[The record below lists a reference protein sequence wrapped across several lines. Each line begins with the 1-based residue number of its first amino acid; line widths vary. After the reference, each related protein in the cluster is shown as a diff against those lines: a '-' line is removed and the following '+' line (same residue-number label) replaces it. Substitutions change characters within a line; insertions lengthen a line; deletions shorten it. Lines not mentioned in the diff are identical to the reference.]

1 MFKAMPGVYMIK
13 CISTEKYII
22 GETGNVKKRLLYHIQ
37 NLKGNRHENP
47 YLQNAWNKYGED
59 KFSYHV
65 IEYCDFSECK
75 IREDYYCKLYDSHN
89 HDKGFNL
96 RPTGMDLKTKFSQE
110 TKDKIKQSLKISEKF
125 KNRDSGKGM
134 RNKKHSKETIQ
145 KMSDVKKGKLPSQ
158 ETKKKMSNAGLG
170 KKRTKESIL
179 KQIDSRKKKTDIW
192 HSLETLEKMKK
203 PKKCR
208 EFSKYDY
215 LCKIIK
221 KNKDGS
227 ESYIYDNIDSLPKE
241 FNKYKI
247 LEVCN
252 KERKTQN
259 GYLWEYL
266 K

>member
-1 MFKAMPGVYMIK
+1 MFEELSGVYMIK
-13 CISTEKYII
+13 CISTDKYII
-22 GETGNVKKRLLYHIQ
+22 GETGNVKKRLAYHIQ
-37 NLKGNRHENP
+37 NLKGNRHENL

-65 IEYCDFSECK
+65 LEYCDFSECK

-96 RPTGMDLKTKFSQE
+96 RPTGIDLKSKFPQE
-110 TKDKIKQSLKISEKF
+110 TKDKIKKSLQTSEKF

-134 RNKKHSKETIQ
+134 RGKKHSEKTKLQMSTSAKGRVVSKET
-145 KMSDVKKGKLPSQ
+145 KEKLS
-158 ETKKKMSNAGLG
+158 KSLKG
-170 KKRTKESIL
+170 KKRTQESLIQ
-179 KQIDSRKKKTDIW
+179 QINTRKNNSDVW

-203 PKKCR
+203 PKKSR
-208 EFSKYDY
+208 KSSKYDY
-215 LCKIIK
+215 SCKIVK

-227 ESYIYDNIDSLPKE
+227 KIHVYDNIDLVPKE